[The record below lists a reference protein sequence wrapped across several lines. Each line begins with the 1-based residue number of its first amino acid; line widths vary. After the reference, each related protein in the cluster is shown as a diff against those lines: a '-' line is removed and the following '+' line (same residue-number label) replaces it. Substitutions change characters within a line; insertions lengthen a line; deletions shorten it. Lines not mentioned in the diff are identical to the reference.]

1 MRRQASQ
8 EFAIIKKAEG
18 SKMLNDNI
26 KVDLHIHSS
35 ASGYKDGSLVSDST
49 IENLDNLIGK
59 LEEYNVALC
68 AITDHNRFDFSIYNS
83 LRKKITEKTGT
94 LKKNLPGIEF
104 DVKLEDDMPHC
115 HVIGIFD
122 DKDEERVSRIQD
134 KMFEV
139 KELTR
144 NDDFYALPEFE
155 QVLRNIGLSVIL
167 IAHQRQG
174 LDNHNGSTD
183 SLSGA
188 TTTPKDYL
196 KIGFIDSLE
205 YNFPRAE
212 GIVKN
217 SLRNINVSLPTIT
230 GSDCHDWN
238 YYPYHDRSTTNNQK
252 DFTILKCLPT
262 FKGLLMAIT
271 SFETRLNCEPN
282 RNNFYAKSFK
292 LNGIEYPLA
301 KGINAIIGDNGTGKS
316 LLAESFTNST
326 SSYYRHLKA
335 TNEISIVL
343 SDSSFSR
350 DSVNYVSQGQIAES
364 VRQGSLFKENNDEY
378 YNEIDSKNDFASS
391 IRNYFDDVCAYVK
404 NNIEKNNALLKLN
417 NNAITLNTI
426 DYSFYYPV
434 IRSNSLSKVDI
445 QLDNTRLGKLK
456 EIKRLLDS
464 EIKTAEP
471 YYELNKTL
479 PYLKE
484 SQESISKAIDT
495 IQSSLNLKELH
506 NRVKEIIINKLNTLS
521 ATYEHQRTSEEDRR
535 LNALR
540 IRDQFKSD
548 IVDCIKKHL
557 VERPYPLFPDKIQG
571 TSTRPF
577 KNYTFCK
584 IAKYNDTYLE
594 DDFYSFCFNRDY
606 ASKEKIKAIKTR
618 EEFDR
623 ALSNYNSSQ
632 LKDFKNSKISK
643 FIDDYSAE
651 TTIITDNASGLRMGN
666 TPGEISL
673 VYYRFLIQESNDQFQ
688 ILVID
693 QPEDDINPERIKA
706 FLNSYLKS
714 IRNTKQIIL
723 VTHNPL
729 LVVNLDVD
737 NVIYLE
743 KEGDRISAKYGALEY
758 ECQDYS
764 ILNLIRDNLDGGYDA
779 IERRLKSYDKDNN

>member
-1 MRRQASQ
+1 
-8 EFAIIKKAEG
+8 
-18 SKMLNDNI
+18 MLNDNI
-26 KVDLHIHSS
+26 KIDLHIHSS
-35 ASGYKDGSLVSDST
+35 ASSYKDGPLVSGST
-49 IENLDNLIGK
+49 IENLDNLIEK
-59 LEEYNVALC
+59 LEEYNIALC
-68 AITDHNRFDFSIYNS
+68 AITDHNRFDFSIYDS
-83 LRKKITEKTGT
+83 LRKKIAENNGT

-104 DVKLEDDMPHC
+104 DVKLEDDMPRC

-122 DKDEERVSRIQD
+122 DKDEERVSKIQD

-144 NDDFYALPEFE
+144 DDDFYTLPEFE

-196 KIGFIDSLE
+196 KIGFVDSLE

-238 YYPYHDRSTTNNQK
+238 YYPYHNKNSTNNQK
-252 DFTILKCLPT
+252 DFTIFKCLPT

-271 SFETRLNCEPN
+271 SFETRLNREPN
-282 RNNFYAKSFK
+282 RNNFYAKSFM
-292 LNGIEYPLA
+292 LNGTEYPLA

-326 SSYYRHLKA
+326 SGCYRYLK
-335 TNEISIVL
+335 TKNEISIVL
-343 SDSSFSR
+343 SDSPFSR
-350 DSVNYVSQGQIAES
+350 DSVNYVSQGQIAEN

-391 IRNYFDDVCAYVK
+391 IRNYFDDICTYVK
-404 NNIEKNNALLKLN
+404 NNIEKNRALLKLN
-417 NNAITLNTI
+417 NNTIALNAI
-426 DYSFYYPV
+426 DHSFYYPV
-434 IRSNSLSKVDI
+434 IKSDSLSKVDI
-445 QLDNTRLGKLK
+445 QFDNTRLGKLK
-456 EIKRLLDS
+456 EIKRLLDF
-464 EIKTAEP
+464 EITTAES
-471 YYELNKTL
+471 YHERNKTL
-479 PYLKE
+479 PYLKD
-484 SQESISKAIDT
+484 SQESISKAINT
-495 IQSSLNLKELH
+495 IQLNLNYKQLH

-521 ATYEHQRTSEEDRR
+521 ATYENQRTDEEARH
-535 LNALR
+535 LNAVR
-540 IRDQFKSD
+540 IREHFKRD

-557 VERPYPLFPDKIQG
+557 VEQPYPLFPDKISG
-571 TSTRPF
+571 VSTRPF

-594 DDFYSFCFNRDY
+594 DVFYSFCFNKDY
-606 ASKEKIKAIKTR
+606 ASKDKIKAIKTR
-618 EEFDR
+618 EDFDC
-623 ALSNYNSSQ
+623 ALSNYSSNQ
-632 LKDFKNSKISK
+632 LEDYKNNKLSK
-643 FIDDYSAE
+643 FINDYSTE
-651 TTIITDNASGLRMGN
+651 TTIITDNASGLRIGN

-693 QPEDDINPERIKA
+693 QPEDDINPERIKV

-714 IRNTKQIIL
+714 IRNTKQIII

-743 KEGDRISAKYGALEY
+743 KEGDCISAKYGALEY
-758 ECQDYS
+758 ECPDYS